1 MKRRILI
8 AIGSSLLVLGGV
20 GVAASLAFLTTDK
33 INGALSTLLEPRVEP
48 LIYVLPTLMLVVA
61 IAGASLLASALST
74 SPPDVKLHPHTRS
87 HA

>member
-1 MKRRILI
+1 MRRRILI
-8 AIGSSLLVLGGV
+8 AIGSSLLVFGGV
-20 GVAASLAFLTTDK
+20 GVAASLAWLTTDK
-33 INGALSTLLEPRVEP
+33 INGSLSTMLDPRMETW
-48 LIYVLPTLMLVVA
+48 IYVLPTLMLVVA

>member
-1 MKRRILI
+1 ML
-8 AIGSSLLVLGGV
+8 
-20 GVAASLAFLTTDK
+20 D
-33 INGALSTLLEPRVEP
+33 PRMET